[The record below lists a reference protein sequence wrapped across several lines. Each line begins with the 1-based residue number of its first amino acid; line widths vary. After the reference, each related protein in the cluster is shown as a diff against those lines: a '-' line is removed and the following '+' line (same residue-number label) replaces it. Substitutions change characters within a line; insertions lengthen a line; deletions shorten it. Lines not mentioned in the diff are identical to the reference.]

1 MVIPEPA
8 DVYECPAG
16 AHKHMGVCRSTRK
29 AGCRDGVSHIT
40 SEKTVRKATRFPSR
54 MHSLKRAG
62 AVRETLSPVTVT
74 PIVTVQPAP
83 FVKPH
88 CVLIVAAATVLLID
102 GLLSSYRCTLAKTCK
117 HVLCFPHT
125 VWLNCY
131 RRFDGRLQNIH
142 ELLAE
147 SKKV

>member
-1 MVIPEPA
+1 MNIAGNSRGHNMVIPEPA
-8 DVYECPAG
+8 NVYECPAG

-88 CVLIVAAATVLLID
+88 FVLIAAAAAVLLI
-102 GLLSSYRCTLAKTCK
+102 Y
-117 HVLCFPHT
+117 
-125 VWLNCY
+125 
-131 RRFDGRLQNIH
+131 GRSAHRTARSKNHASMIFSH
-142 ELLAE
+142 EQPYG
-147 SKKV
+147 